1 MRRLLLG
8 LFFLSGV
15 SGLLYEVAWTRML
28 HLLFGDTVLAV
39 STVLASFMAGLALGS
54 FGSGRYVDR
63 RPRVLALYAGLEA
76 GIGLSAIL
84 FLLVFGALT
93 PVYIWLH
100 QYLSSSIWLFI
111 MVRFLLAFCLLCV
124 PTALMGATLPVLSR
138 YLVRNNATL
147 GWSVG
152 ALYALNTAGAMLGC
166 FMAGYV
172 LLGSLGVFET
182 VWIGAALNLAI
193 ALAVGVGQRWIEE
206 APPALEP
213 PPSRTGDAPQAAEVH
228 DGKTARRVLWCF
240 ALAGCAALSY
250 EVIWTRALTFFI
262 GNSTYAFSAMLT
274 TFLCGLALGSFLFAR
289 LSDRRRNVLALLG
302 ALQVGIGVY
311 GMLTIPILGRLFYG
325 LDVWWEGFSNAY
337 WGTPLWLTFLKTFVV
352 ILPPTLCMGGTFP
365 LVSKIVADGPPAVGR
380 SVGNVYACNTLGA
393 IVGSW
398 VSGFVAIPLL
408 GMHHSLVLTAL
419 LSVGVGG
426 VLLASGSV
434 PPLRQ
439 GFLYAGALG
448 LVVVVMVA
456 TPTLR
461 FADIAGEPEKDVL
474 HYEEDVA
481 GVVKVATDIYDRKLL
496 SINGWSVAGT
506 GSPNPDIAL
515 VNDYPE
521 VQKMLAHL
529 PMLLHPAPRRVLVIG
544 FGAGGTA
551 WSLSRYAALQQLDIV
566 EFVPGVIRA
575 ARFFPEVN
583 HGVLTDPRV
592 RVIIDDGRNYL
603 LVTPQTY
610 DVLSVDTLDPKHAG
624 NGNLYTREFYELSK
638 RVLRPGGIFVQWLPY
653 HQVDNASLK
662 MIARTFQHV
671 YPHATLWLNRF
682 KGYTLLLGTLEPLQI
697 DLARLEAHFRTPAVQ
712 RDLAEVHVATP
723 WQLLE
728 SFTMR
733 ADTLR
738 RYGAGSPRLNS
749 YDHPYVEFYGVSW
762 HDPVEENLAELASFA
777 DDVTPL
783 LEFPATYSSERQQ
796 RTRERLA
803 VQRRISRYIF
813 RGYLANWRRQLQE
826 GTREYRKALKLDP
839 QDEGIKFG
847 LGIAAV
853 HKRAALTMLER
864 HPGDIKS
871 LSKLGYIA
879 WNEQEYDEAI
889 RRFQQVLALDP
900 RHAVAYIHLGV
911 NYAARELFHAS
922 MAAYREAR
930 RLRPDLAP
938 LVAQSIELVERLQR
952 TKEHPDDPTVQAQ
965 LGELYA
971 SDGRTD
977 RAIESFEKVIA
988 LAPHS
993 PQAFFTLARYYEAEE
1008 RDAEALRTYGQGL
1021 TLDPSNPQARNNYE
1035 KLSIKRAL
1043 ELGKPVGLSLGTEGT
1058 VTIDPHNAMSYYQLG
1073 LRYLRNDEASA
1084 AVVALQQAVALKPN
1098 HDAAHLFLGLAYTSL
1113 GAHAKAE
1120 AAYRRAITLS
1130 PTNPHAYNYL
1140 GLVYHHQQR
1149 YRQALSAYRQAIAQA
1164 PDYAVAYANL
1174 AASYEA
1180 LGQTE
1185 QALAAY
1191 RQALHQ
1197 DANLQ
1202 ALQEKIDALRR
1213 QLGRSTIAAPG
1224 VGAGR
1229 HTGPGD

>member
-1 MRRLLLG
+1 MAIVAPVSLVRIWRPLVLG
-8 LFFLSGV
+8 LFFLSGI

-39 STVLASFMAGLALGS
+39 STVLASFMAGLAMGS
-54 FGSGRYVDR
+54 FWIGRSIDR

-76 GIGLSAIL
+76 GIGLSAVL
-84 FLLVFGALT
+84 FSVVLQTLT
-93 PVYIWLH
+93 PLYIGLH
-100 QYLSSSIWLFI
+100 QYLHSSFWLFS
-111 MVRFLLAFCLLCV
+111 VARFLLAFCLLCV
-124 PTALMGATLPVLSR
+124 PTTLMGATLPVLSR
-138 YLVRNNATL
+138 YMVRHHATL

-152 ALYALNTAGAMLGC
+152 TLYSLNTGGAVLGC
-166 FMAGYV
+166 FLAGYV
-172 LLGSLGVFET
+172 LLGSVGLVHT

-193 ALAVGVGQRWIEE
+193 ALVVWVGQRWAEEKPTTLE
-206 APPALEP
+206 APRSTPGEA
-213 PPSRTGDAPQAAEVH
+213 SQAAGVY

-240 ALAGCAALSY
+240 ALAGYAALSY

-262 GNSTYAFSAMLT
+262 GNSTYAFTAMLT

-289 LSDRRRNVLALLG
+289 LSDRRRNLLALLG
-302 ALQVGIGVY
+302 ALQVAIGVY
-311 GMLTIPILGRLFYG
+311 GVVTVAILGRLFYG

-365 LVSKIVADGPPAVGR
+365 LVSKIVAHGPQVVGR
-380 SVGNVYACNTLGA
+380 SVGNAYAGNTLGA

-408 GMHHSLVLTAL
+408 GIHHSLVLTAL

-426 VLLASGSV
+426 VLLASGAT

-439 GFLYAGALG
+439 GLVYAGALG
-448 LVVVVMVA
+448 LFGAVMVVV
-456 TPTLR
+456 PTLR
-461 FADIAGEPEKDVL
+461 FGDIAGEPEKDVL

-481 GVVKVATDIYDRKLL
+481 GIVKVATDVYDRKLL

-506 GSPNPDIAL
+506 SSPNPDVAL

-529 PMLLHPAPRRVLVIG
+529 PMMLHPAPRRVLVIG

-551 WSLSRYAALQQLDIV
+551 WSVGRYAALQQLDIV

-610 DVLSVDTLDPKHAG
+610 DVVSVDTLDPKHAG

-638 RVLRPGGIFVQWLPY
+638 RVLKPGGIFVQWLPY

-662 MIARTFQHV
+662 LIARTFQHV
-671 YPHATLWLNRF
+671 YPHATMWLNRF

-697 DLARLEAHFRTPAVQ
+697 DISRLETHFRTPAIQ

-738 RYGAGSPRLNS
+738 RYAAGSTRLNS

-762 HDPVEENLAELASFA
+762 HDPVEENLAELARFA
-777 DDVTPL
+777 DDVTPVL
-783 LEFPATYSSERQQ
+783 RFPGTSSSGQQ
-796 RTRERLA
+796 GTRERLA

-839 QDEGIKFG
+839 QDEGIKFA

-853 HKRAALTMLER
+853 HKRQALAVLER

-889 RRFQQVLALDP
+889 RRFRQVLALDP
-900 RHAVAYIHLGV
+900 GHAAAYVHLGV
-911 NYAARELFHAS
+911 SYAAQERFEAS
-922 MAAYREAR
+922 IAAYQEAG
-930 RLRPDLAP
+930 RLRPDLAS
-938 LVAQSIELVERLQR
+938 LVAQSIELVERLR
-952 TKEHPDDPTVQAQ
+952 RAKEHPDDATAQAQ

-971 SDGRTD
+971 SDERFD
-977 RAIESFEKVIA
+977 RAIESFERVIA

-993 PQAFFTLARYYEAEE
+993 PKGFFTLARYYEAED
-1008 RDAEALRTYGQGL
+1008 RDAEALRTYAQGL
-1021 TLDPSNPQARNNYE
+1021 ALDPGNAQARNNHE
-1035 KLSIKRAL
+1035 KLAIKGAL
-1043 ELGKPVGLSLGTEGT
+1043 ELGQPVVLALGAERT
-1058 VTIDPHNAMSYYQLG
+1058 VTIDPHSATSYYQLG
-1073 LRYLRNDEASA
+1073 LRYLRNDEADA
-1084 AVVALQQAVALKPN
+1084 AVAALRQAIALQPSD
-1098 HDAAHLFLGLAYTSL
+1098 DAAHLFLGLAYTSL
-1113 GAHAKAE
+1113 AAYAKAE
-1120 AAYRRAITLS
+1120 AAYRRAIALG

-1140 GLVYHHQQR
+1140 GLVYHQQHR
-1149 YRQALSAYRQAIAQA
+1149 YRQALAAFRQAIAQD
-1164 PDYAVAYANL
+1164 PDYAVAYVNL
-1174 AASYEA
+1174 AASHEA

-1191 RQALHQ
+1191 RQALQH

-1202 ALQEKIDALRR
+1202 AVQAKIDALGK
-1213 QLGRSTIAAPG
+1213 QLGK
-1224 VGAGR
+1224 
-1229 HTGPGD
+1229 